1 MTDSTIQ
8 NFRFFSDSLDILIV
22 AIIFFYIL
30 KAIEGTRSSQILIGI
45 VAMVILYFT
54 SRKWGFFTL
63 NWVLTHFLG
72 FAILIVI
79 ILFQDDIRRGLA
91 NIGKK
96 PFLFSFAK
104 HSANE
109 TVIEELV
116 AACSFLSSRKIGAL
130 IAIERQES
138 LKMFPGRPINATLS
152 SEMIISIFN
161 TASPLHDGGLVIKD
175 EVILSAGCFFPIS
188 TDLELGTELGTRHRA
203 AIELSRETDAIVVI
217 VSEETGKI
225 SLAADGELKRIAN
238 AKLLRP
244 SLVSVLSMESPG
256 SIKASQAGK
265 A

>member
-30 KAIEGTRSSQILIGI
+30 KAIEGTRSSQILVGL
-45 VAMVILYFT
+45 VAMAVLYFA

-72 FAILIVI
+72 FVILIVI

-96 PFLFSFAK
+96 PLLFSFAK
-104 HSANE
+104 HTPNE
-109 TVIEELV
+109 TMIEELV
-116 AACSFLSSRKIGAL
+116 DACSFLSSGKIGAL

-138 LKMFPGRPINATLS
+138 LRTFPGRPINASLS
-152 SEMIISIFN
+152 SEMIITIFN
-161 TASPLHDGGLVIKD
+161 PASPLHDGAVIIKD
-175 EVILSAGCFFPIS
+175 DVIISAGCFFPIS

-203 AIELSRETDAIVVI
+203 AIGLSKETDAVVVI

-225 SLAADGELKRIAN
+225 SLAADGELKTIAN
-238 AKLLRP
+238 DRLLKP
-244 SLVSVLSMESPG
+244 SLVSELTIESPSG
-256 SIKASQAGK
+256 MKISQAGK

>member
-30 KAIEGTRSSQILIGI
+30 KAIEGTRSSQILVGL
-45 VAMVILYFT
+45 VAMAVLYFA

-96 PFLFSFAK
+96 PLLFSFAK
-104 HSANE
+104 HPANE
-109 TVIEELV
+109 AVIKEV
-116 AACSFLSSRKIGAL
+116 VDACSFLSSRKIGGL

-138 LKMFPGRPINATLS
+138 LRMFLGRPINASLS
-152 SEMIISIFN
+152 SEMIITIFN
-161 TASPLHDGGLVIKD
+161 PASPLHDGGVIIKD
-175 EVILSAGCFFPIS
+175 DVIVSAGCFFPIS

-203 AIELSRETDAIVVI
+203 AIELSKETDAVVVI

-225 SLAADGELKRIAN
+225 SLATDGELKRIAN
-238 AKLLRP
+238 HKLLEP
-244 SLVSVLSMESPG
+244 GLVSELTTESPG
-256 SIKASQAGK
+256 SVKASQAGK

>member
-30 KAIEGTRSSQILIGI
+30 KAVEGTRSSQILVGL
-45 VAMVILYFT
+45 VAMAVLYFA

-72 FAILIVI
+72 FVILIVI

-96 PFLFSFAK
+96 PLLFSFAK
-104 HSANE
+104 QNTNE
-109 TVIEELV
+109 TVIEEV
-116 AACSFLSSRKIGAL
+116 ADACSFLSSNKMGAL

-138 LKMFPGRPINATLS
+138 LRTFPGRPINASLS

-161 TASPLHDGGLVIKD
+161 PASPLHDGGVIIKD
-175 EVILSAGCFFPIS
+175 DVIVSAGSFFPIS
-188 TDLELGTELGTRHRA
+188 TDLELGTEIGTRHRA
-203 AIELSRETDAIVVI
+203 AIALSSETDAVIVV

-225 SLAADGELKRIAN
+225 SLAAGGELKRITDE
-238 AKLLRP
+238 KLLRP
-244 SLVSVLSMESPG
+244 TLVSELSTESP
-256 SIKASQAGK
+256 SIVKTSQPGK
-265 A
+265 T

>member
-1 MTDSTIQ
+1 MTDSIIQ

-30 KAIEGTRSSQILIGI
+30 KALEGTRSSQILVGL
-45 VAMVILYFT
+45 VAMVVLYFA
-54 SRKWGFFTL
+54 SRKWGFFML

-72 FAILIVI
+72 FVILIVI

-96 PFLFSFAK
+96 PFLFSFTR

-109 TVIEELV
+109 TVIKEV
-116 AACSFLSSRKIGAL
+116 TDACSFLSSNKMGAL

-138 LKMFPGRPINATLS
+138 LRMFPGRPVNASLS

-161 TASPLHDGGLVIKD
+161 PLSPLHDGGLIIKD
-175 EVILSAGCFFPIS
+175 EVIVSAGSFFPIS

-203 AIELSRETDAIVVI
+203 AIALSRETDAVVVV

-225 SLAADGELKRIAN
+225 SLAAGGKLKRIAN
-238 AKLLRP
+238 EELLR
-244 SLVSVLSMESPG
+244 SNLVSELSTESPG
-256 SIKASQAGK
+256 NLKTGQLGK
-265 A
+265 T

>member
-1 MTDSTIQ
+1 MSDSTIQ

-30 KAIEGTRSSQILIGI
+30 KAIEGTRSSQILIGL
-45 VAMVILYFT
+45 VAMVVLYFA

-72 FAILIVI
+72 FVILIVI

-96 PFLFSFAK
+96 PFFFSFTK
-104 HSANE
+104 HDTDE
-109 TVIEELV
+109 MVIEEV
-116 AACSFLSSRKIGAL
+116 ADACSFLSSNKMGAL
-130 IAIERQES
+130 IAIEREES
-138 LKMFPGRPINATLS
+138 LRMFPGRPINASLS

-161 TASPLHDGGLVIKD
+161 PPSPLHDGGVIIKD
-175 EVILSAGCFFPIS
+175 DVIVSAGSFFPIS

-203 AIELSRETDAIVVI
+203 AIALSQETDAVVVV

-225 SLAADGELKRIAN
+225 SLATGGELKRIAN
-238 AKLLRP
+238 EKLLRP
-244 SLVSVLSMESPG
+244 SLVSELSSESPG
-256 SIKASQAGK
+256 GIKITQAGK